1 MKETILSIAQ
11 WHKDAFP
18 DATLDGQKLKWQE
31 EKREWKESL
40 RPATEDFVCGDV
52 NELADMFIVAC
63 GLTRFSDAE
72 AMFCF
77 GCVEREL
84 CASLCATEDLEN
96 AIDKKMERNRK
107 RTWEKTLQG
116 NYHHTNTED

>member
-1 MKETILSIAQ
+1 MKESILSIAQ

-18 DATLDGQKLKWQE
+18 DATLDGQKLKWLE

-40 RPATEDFVCGDV
+40 RPATEGFVCGDV

-63 GLTRFSDAE
+63 GLTRFSDTE

-77 GCVEREL
+77 DSVVREL
-84 CASLCATEDLEN
+84 CSSLFATSDLEN
-96 AIDKKMERNRK
+96 AIDKKMERNRA
-107 RTWEKTLQG
+107 RSWEKTPQG
-116 NYHHTNTED
+116 NYHHTNEED